1 MDVYLCGPSSRTAAL
16 WSLPMHQQ
24 YLWNGVES
32 LFTETLLCW
41 TSVLDILAS
50 ENTGH
55 DLCHILTMLYMAF
68 SAQCPYLIFSSAS
81 WSLPD
86 SAANL
91 QQLHQEKKNDEF
103 SALFCSFTRS
113 PMYINIHD
121 QFPCWIIHL
130 SLCITHTSSFITETI
145 AIKKFLW
152 WGTQKRGWRAP
163 ICISTAIATS
173 KAFSGAYPC
182 YGVGPT
188 CIFAQCLQKQCQKL
202 RAHTKIN
209 HVPLPFN

>member
-1 MDVYLCGPSSRTAAL
+1 MDFYLCGPSSKTAAL

-50 ENTGH
+50 ENTWH
-55 DLCHILTMLYMAF
+55 SLFHILTNYYAIYGAQRSVL
-68 SAQCPYLIFSSAS
+68 SACISYSHLHPEVYLI
-81 WSLPD
+81 P
-86 SAANL
+86 L
-91 QQLHQEKKNDEF
+91 QTYNNCMRRRKTTEF

-188 CIFAQCLQKQCQKL
+188 CIFAQCLFL
-202 RAHTKIN
+202 W
-209 HVPLPFN
+209 